1 MSPAKTAAKPKAAK
15 TAKSAETE
23 AKAPAGKTRVFNAK
37 SVSVMALNPRMS
49 EKAYDLSHDMDTY
62 VFEVPLSANKP
73 EIAKAVAAQFKV
85 TVEEVRVV
93 VSKGKK
99 ARSIRIGGTRKY
111 VYGVRPKVKKA
122 YVKIKK
128 GETIPIF
135 ASIDEAEEKAKKAEA
150 KAAKKSEKSD
160 VKDTKTEKAKKTA
173 TKPKEKKAEEKPK
186 PRRGLFGF
194 RRKPKERK

>member
-1 MSPAKTAAKPKAAK
+1 M
-15 TAKSAETE
+15 
-23 AKAPAGKTRVFNAK
+23 
-37 SVSVMALNPRMS
+37 
-49 EKAYDLSHDMDTY
+49 
-62 VFEVPLSANKP
+62 
-73 EIAKAVAAQFKV
+73 
-85 TVEEVRVV
+85 

-111 VYGVRPKVKKA
+111 IYGVRPKIKKA

-150 KAAKKSEKSD
+150 KAAKKAE
-160 VKDTKTEKAKKTA
+160 KTEKTEEKPKKTQ